1 MKKKNKRN
9 SKTCSH
15 LLLHTNQMKKI
26 GDYMILVHRDT
37 TSARPNVTKI

>member
-1 MKKKNKRN
+1 MEKKKRN

-26 GDYMILVHRDT
+26 GDYMIPVHRDT
-37 TSARPNVTKI
+37 TSACSNGTKI